1 MIVCHYWAGVNSR
14 GRKKLIVQFM
24 KQLDV
29 ELRLLLFLWHSY
41 SHVFHKYF
49 WFAPPPLFFWWI
61 KVKFKDWRS
70 SGWAKQGPLFNK
82 YALTTYCLPGT
93 AVCIGIT
100 KIRKLLEY
108 NGTHNNSTKCCKN
121 TVNWVTALNVLY
133 LNLSLIQFVCV
144 LALPV
149 LPYNPGSFLL
159 TKNLS
164 YSIYLFLHVYRK
176 KRISSYFQ
184 YLKF

>member
-1 MIVCHYWAGVNSR
+1 MPLLGRGQLKRKEEAHCAIHEAIRCRTEVTFVPLTFLFSCLSQILLVC
-14 GRKKLIVQFM
+14 
-24 KQLDV
+24 
-29 ELRLLLFLWHSY
+29 
-41 SHVFHKYF
+41 
-49 WFAPPPLFFWWI
+49 PPPLFFWWI